1 MKKRDNKKIEVSGL
15 TLDFDVINDT
25 TNVIFNEDG
34 SVETRP
40 GFTEVIWPN
49 DPRFVLPAGM
59 TFSTFAGI
67 LRRMDENE
75 REAGE
80 FYRYYNPNPGG
91 VPTSYS
97 SLDEDGNTVK
107 NYEFVPAPEPDPP
120 GRGHNSNWEDE
131 SPLLEESYDDLV
143 IGLATGTN
151 EITYS
156 DGSGTGLYAT
166 FPACA
171 RGDSLSLTVKAKG
184 GKPPYRFWIPA
195 SDAMLDGGGQTYGWS
210 TLAGAQPTID
220 PPIPASQSS
229 VEWVEAGTV
238 YEDGTLL
245 TANMNT
251 FIAPSPIVMVT
262 DSQTVPA
269 YALREF
275 STAAWDMKKC
285 LIAEAT
291 RPEGFDPYL
300 DLGKLEVGVPYSKT
314 LTALPGVEDYRWR
327 CTALPDGLS
336 INIET
341 GVISGTPT
349 GNNWILGK
357 VELQDYCDDYPAT
370 SYAAATWYDRVQ
382 LRAEIPVEYP
392 IFSIPHGTT
401 VWHKQPQI
409 DEWHCELLSLSITPT
424 IPPTPVLVSG
434 DLTNFPVRFYLR
446 ILMEF
451 KIFDPS
457 DWSFATTTS
466 EVSLTGMLNS
476 DGTMPES
483 LVPDLTSYTT
493 VCHEGKTTAT
503 WVYSSDSDPL
513 WAGYGQNY
521 NFEAQFPEYGFLTE
535 FIPPVVFDPNSE
547 YPEGYTAIVP
557 TPAENVGVQYNG
569 FNQNS
574 TPKGGYGKDPYIYSS
589 PTPTGLVGEEYSY
602 TITVVREGLLDAVIL
617 PAWATYND
625 GTKTVSGTPTAAE
638 AYTFFFKLYRADNY
652 VEVIGQSWVVTV
664 SQPSFSTSGTTTG
677 SVGAAYSYAPTV
689 TGGTITGTTI
699 PAWATFDGTTLS
711 GTPST
716 AGTYPVVLTLYNGLG
731 EVADT
736 DSFSIVVSV
745 APSAAWQP
753 FTANNAPSPQS
764 ITFMMVSDA
773 NDFLMVDGSEVTG
786 IDKDYSDIKAVL
798 DTIEIVVS
806 ASSGAG
812 YQGTKL
818 RLKQVKGYGIGSFS
832 LYGTR
837 IDSEM
842 EVEDELLYGQLTA
855 DSNDW
860 QEFPF
865 TTPQHHYKYRIEIS
879 GGFDDMLTCRLK
891 ITEVEIV

>member
-1 MKKRDNKKIEVSGL
+1 MKKRNNKKIEVSGL
-15 TLDFDVINDT
+15 TLDFDTINDT
-25 TNVIFNEDG
+25 TNVVFNEDG

-40 GFTEVIWPN
+40 GFVEVIWPN

-59 TFSTFAGI
+59 TFNTFAGL

-97 SLDEDGNTVK
+97 SLDKDGNTVK
-107 NYEFVPAPEPDPP
+107 DYEFVPAPEPDPP
-120 GRGHNSNWEDE
+120 NPDL
-131 SPLLEESYDDLV
+131 PEESYDDLV
-143 IGLATGTN
+143 IGLAAGTN

-184 GKPPYRFWIPA
+184 GKPPYRFWITA
-195 SDAMLDGGGQTYGWS
+195 NDAMLDGGGQTYGWS

-229 VEWVEAGTV
+229 VEWVEVGTV

-245 TANMNT
+245 TTNMNT

-300 DLGKLEVGVPYSKT
+300 DLGKLEVGVAYSKA
-314 LTALPGVEDYRWR
+314 LTATPGVEDYRWR

-336 INIET
+336 IDIET

-357 VELQDYCDDYPAT
+357 VELQDYCDAYPAT

-409 DEWHCELLSLSITPT
+409 NEWHYEMLSLSITPT
-424 IPPTPVLVSG
+424 IPPTPVLASG

-451 KIFDPS
+451 KTYDPNS
-457 DWSFATTTS
+457 YSFATTTS
-466 EVSLTGMLNS
+466 EVSSAGMLNS

-503 WVYSSDSDPL
+503 WIYSSDSDPL

-521 NFEAQFPEYGFLTE
+521 NYESQYAEYGALPE

-569 FNQNS
+569 FDQNS
-574 TPKGGYGKDPYIYSS
+574 TPEGGYGEDPYIYSS
-589 PTPTGLVGEEYSY
+589 PTSTGLVGEEYSY
-602 TITVVREGLLDAVIL
+602 TITVVREGTLDAVIL

-652 VEVIGQSWVVTV
+652 VEVIGQSWVLTA
-664 SQPSFSTSGTTTG
+664 SQPEFSTSGTTTAT
-677 SVGAAYSYAPTV
+677 VGVAYTYTPTV
-689 TGGTITGTTI
+689 TGGTIEGTTI
-699 PAWATFDGTTLS
+699 PSWATFDGTTLS
-711 GTPST
+711 GTPGS
-716 AGTYPVVLTLYNGLG
+716 ADTYPVVLTLKNGLG

-736 DSFSIVVSV
+736 DSFSIVAAV

-753 FTANNAPSPQS
+753 FTANNAPSPQM
-764 ITFMMVSDA
+764 IVFDHI
-773 NDFLMVDGSEVTG
+773 NDVNNFKMVDGDEGTSVT
-786 IDKDYSDIKAVL
+786 KDYGSMMMPIDDDITIICSDQA
-798 DTIEIVVS
+798 
-806 ASSGAG
+806 GAG
-812 YQGTKL
+812 YAATKF
-818 RLKQVKGYGIGSFS
+818 RLKNILDFGISQMS

-837 IDSEM
+837 IDSEGG
-842 EVEDELLYGQLTA
+842 VEDSLLSVLPENSA
-855 DSNDW
+855 AW

-865 TTPQHHYKYRIEIS
+865 FTPYHHYKYRIKIEA
-879 GGFDDMLTCRLK
+879 GFDLFTNVLK
-891 ITEVEIV
+891 VTEVEIV